1 VTTFPVSPAGD
12 RVQLGVGIHDALTAR
27 LAERAGFDVGWLG
40 SLEVSARYGVRD
52 ANVLTMTE
60 MAAVT
65 AEVRASCRLPLYV
78 DADNGYGTDAAAVR
92 AARLLEAAGADAMC
106 LEDNV
111 FPKQN
116 SLLLGVH
123 RALLEPDEFADRL
136 AAVCKSRSR
145 MAVIARTEALVAGLG
160 VDAAVQRLHRY
171 AETGVDALFV
181 QVNRDS
187 RELLR
192 PTLAQVRG
200 LLPVVLAPTALPEV
214 PAARFGQWGAG
225 TVLFAN
231 LVLRTMVAALPR
243 TMAVVRRDGVLA
255 AAGDAVAG
263 IDEALA
269 LVDQDGAR

>member
-1 VTTFPVSPAGD
+1 VTIFSVSPTGD
-12 RVQLGVGIHDALTAR
+12 RVQLGVGVHDALTAR
-27 LAERAGFDVGWLG
+27 LAQRSGFDVAWLG

-65 AEVRASCRLPLYV
+65 AEVRAACRLPIYV
-78 DADNGYGTDAAAVR
+78 DADNGYGSDATAVR
-92 AARLLEAAGADAMC
+92 AARLIEAAGADAMC

-111 FPKQN
+111 FPKRN
-116 SLLLGVH
+116 SLLLGVD
-123 RALLEPDEFADRL
+123 RPLLEPDDFADRL

-160 VDAAVQRLHRY
+160 IDAAVQRLHRY

-181 QVNRDS
+181 QVNQDS
-187 RELLR
+187 KDLLQ
-192 PTLAQVRG
+192 PTLEQVRG

-214 PAARFGQWGAG
+214 PAAQFGRWGAS

-231 LVLRTMVAALPR
+231 LVLRTMVAALPPA
-243 TMAVVRRDGVLA
+243 MAAVRREGVLA
-255 AAGDAVAG
+255 AAGPAAAG
-263 IDEALA
+263 IDEALS
-269 LVDQDGAR
+269 LVDQGGAR